1 MHLVQELNVGTVT
14 FPLTHPKLKYVTC
27 VFMRI
32 QVMAVGLS
40 KERSEKGFREVGAAS
55 GISLDL
61 REAGWE
67 SGPLQSAIASL
78 LGDGST

>member
-1 MHLVQELNVGTVT
+1 MHL
-14 FPLTHPKLKYVTC
+14 
-27 VFMRI
+27 

-40 KERSEKGFREVGAAS
+40 KERSEKGFSEVGAAS

-67 SGPLQSAIASL
+67 SGPLQTAIARL
-78 LGDGST
+78 LGDST

>member
-1 MHLVQELNVGTVT
+1 MHLQ
-14 FPLTHPKLKYVTC
+14 
-27 VFMRI
+27 M
-32 QVMAVGLS
+32 MAVGLS

-67 SGPLQSAIASL
+67 SGPLQSAMASL